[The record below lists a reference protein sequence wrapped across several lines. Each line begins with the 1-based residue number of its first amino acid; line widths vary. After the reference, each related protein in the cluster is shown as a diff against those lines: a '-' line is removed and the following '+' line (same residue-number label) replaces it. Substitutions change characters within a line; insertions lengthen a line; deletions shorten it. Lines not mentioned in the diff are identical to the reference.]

1 MYDAAREYRMKALFR
16 FFATVAVALTMVPP
30 YFGQQG
36 SASEI
41 HARINSVPTGANVK
55 VDGADV
61 GTTPLEI
68 ELPCCFHDVTIS
80 KRGFKPWTAMVRN
93 NGHANVTAH
102 LKRREISQAI
112 HEGSI
117 SSMRPSDFRL
127 MAAKSWIGSQPKI
140 HRTNYP
146 TPVARRI

>member
-1 MYDAAREYRMKALFR
+1 
-16 FFATVAVALTMVPP
+16 VAVALTIGPAF
-30 YFGQQG
+30 FGQQG
-36 SASEI
+36 QASEI
-41 HARINSVPTGANVK
+41 HARINSIPTGANVK

-80 KRGFKPWTAMVRN
+80 KPGFKPWTAMVRN

-112 HEGSI
+112 HADSM
-117 SSMRPSDFRL
+117 SSMRRSDFCF
-127 MAAKSWIGSQPKI
+127 MIAKSWNGVS
-140 HRTNYP
+140 T
-146 TPVARRI
+146 VCC

>member
-1 MYDAAREYRMKALFR
+1 MVQRLQHTLYQVSTALIECWSGNESNFKREYRLKAPFR
-16 FFATVAVALTMVPP
+16 FFATVAIALTMGPAF
-30 YFGQQG
+30 FGQQR
-36 SASEI
+36 SVSNI
-41 HARINSVPTGANVK
+41 HARISSIPTGANVK

-80 KRGFKPWTAMVRN
+80 KRGFEPWTARVRN

-112 HEGSI
+112 HAD
-117 SSMRPSDFRL
+117 SM
-127 MAAKSWIGSQPKI
+127 
-140 HRTNYP
+140 
-146 TPVARRI
+146 